1 MQHYASQDPAFR
13 FEQLIGTGS
22 FGQVYRAYDGNEGRL
37 VAIKRSLKMGNIISR
52 EFEILKETQ
61 ECENCVK
68 LLDVFY
74 TVTEDQKYIQNL
86 VFEYLPDN
94 LDRYLTTKFK
104 LVGGLSPLEIRS
116 LMRQLFSALQF
127 LHSRSIIHRDLKPE
141 NILIDSSMDPATLKL
156 CDFGSAKKRNKI
168 NTPYI
173 VSRFYR
179 APELMCCN
187 SVYGTEVDLWAAG
200 CIFAE
205 LYTGKPLFAGKDE
218 GDQFIK
224 VIKLLGAPTVE
235 ELETLFRSAKLPA
248 AMKDSVPKLGVKVA
262 LDSIFEA
269 DPQPQA
275 ALNLLEGL
283 LHFTPSERLTAQ
295 ECLAHPYFQ
304 V

>member
-1 MQHYASQDPAFR
+1 MQHYSSQDPAFR
-13 FEQLIGTGS
+13 FEELIGTGS
-22 FGQVYRAYDGNEGRL
+22 FGQVFRAYDGNEGRL
-37 VAIKRSLKMGNIISR
+37 VAIKRSLKMGNLISR

-74 TVTEDQKYIQNL
+74 TVTEEQKYIQNL
-86 VFEYLPDN
+86 VFEYIPDN
-94 LDRYLTTKFK
+94 LDRYLCTKFK
-104 LVGGLSPLEIRS
+104 QVGGLSPFEIRG
-116 LMRQLFSALQF
+116 LMQQLFTALQF
-127 LHSRSIIHRDLKPE
+127 LHTRSIIHRDLKPE
-141 NILIDSSMDPATLKL
+141 NILIDSTSDPPVLKL

-187 SVYGTEVDLWAAG
+187 SVYGTEVDVWAAG

-224 VIKLLGAPTVE
+224 VIKVLGAPSVQ
-235 ELETLFRSAKLPA
+235 ELETLLGTTKLSATV
-248 AMKDSVPKLGVKVA
+248 KDSVPKLGVKVA

-269 DPQPQA
+269 DPQPEA
-275 ALNLLEGL
+275 ALSLLEGML
-283 LHFTPSERLTAQ
+283 RYDPSQRLSAQ
-295 ECLAHPYFQ
+295 ACLAHAYFQ

>member
-1 MQHYASQDPAFR
+1 
-13 FEQLIGTGS
+13 
-22 FGQVYRAYDGNEGRL
+22 
-37 VAIKRSLKMGNIISR
+37 MGNIVSR

-86 VFEYLPDN
+86 VFEYVPDN

-235 ELETLFRSAKLPA
+235 ELETLLRSAKLPA
-248 AMKDSVPKLGVKVA
+248 AMKNSVPKLGVKVA

-283 LHFTPSERLTAQ
+283 LHYTPSERLTAQ